1 MRKDFKESSLFVFP
15 VLTMTSD
22 TVRIKNYARELGAD
36 LGGVADVSV
45 LKGIPT
51 YIPNLYDFFPRAIS
65 IAVSIEKFGSSPQE
79 INFSYA
85 NQIELL
91 ENIALKLSLFLE
103 DEGFRT
109 LIVHPRDHLDHVG
122 EMGLI
127 SNKAVAK
134 AAGIG
139 WLGKSLLLVTPQY
152 GSRVRLVSVFT
163 DMPLVTDAPLQSRC
177 GACQICITAC
187 PEKALKNVE
196 FVDHPKSREEVLD
209 VEKCKGSKC
218 LVCVLVCP
226 IGNRKKK
233 RQN

>member
-1 MRKDFKESSLFVFP
+1 
-15 VLTMTSD
+15 VLTNTISE
-22 TVRIKNYARELGAD
+22 TEKTKNYARELGAD
-36 LGGVADVSV
+36 LVGVADISA
-45 LKGIPT
+45 LKSIPL
-51 YIPNLYDFFPRAIS
+51 YIPNLHDLFPRAIS
-65 IAVSIEKFGSSPQE
+65 IAVSIEKFGSSHQE
-79 INFSYA
+79 INFSYV

-91 ENIALKLSLFLE
+91 ESIALKLSLFLE

-109 LIVHPRDHLDHVG
+109 LVVHPRDHLDHVG

-139 WLGKSLLLVTPQY
+139 WLGKSLLLVTSQY
-152 GSRVRLVSVFT
+152 GPRVRLVSVFT

-177 GACQICITAC
+177 GTCQICIAAC
-187 PEKALKNVE
+187 PEKALKNVG
-196 FVDHPKSREEVLD
+196 FVDHPKNREEVLE

-233 RQN
+233 RQS